1 VPTRIR
7 SHRRLPRPG
16 SAAALLALGLAGL
29 TACGGSDSG
38 SDSASGTTSES
49 ASTSSSAES
58 SASDPSSSASNGSA
72 SNGSAEAEAEAIT
85 ATEADFSISLDEETL
100 KAGTYAITVVNNGNA
115 THDLAVEEDG
125 TTKATSD
132 KIGPGE
138 STTLTV
144 DLDAGEYVFF
154 CSIGNHRAMGM
165 ELTVQVT

>member
-7 SHRRLPRPG
+7 SHRRLPRLG

-58 SASDPSSSASNGSA
+58 SASDLSSSASNGSA
-72 SNGSAEAEAEAIT
+72 SNGSAEAEAIT
-85 ATEADFSISLDEETL
+85 ATEADFSISLDEDTL

-125 TTKATSD
+125 TTKAASD

-138 STTLTV
+138 STTFTV